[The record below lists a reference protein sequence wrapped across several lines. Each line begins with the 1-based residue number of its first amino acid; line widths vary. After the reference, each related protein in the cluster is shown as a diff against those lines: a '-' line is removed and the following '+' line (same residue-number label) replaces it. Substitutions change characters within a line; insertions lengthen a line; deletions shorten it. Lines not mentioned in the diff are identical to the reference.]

1 MKKADLYKLAKLLH
15 DKVIPGI
22 TAIPAVLYFPH
33 EVVDQLN
40 EICRVRGLTPGQ
52 LMAEVL
58 KAQRPRFDQFVEDVM
73 KPRKPGEPTA
83 WPKDPLYC
91 LACGTMRHFARNF
104 MLLQEDPVA
113 FEQMRKD
120 APVDWSFRSL
130 EELEADEPADWWK
143 GDESE

>member
-15 DKVIPGI
+15 QGKILTGI
-22 TAIPAVLYFPH
+22 VGIPAVLYFPH
-33 EVVDQLN
+33 EVVEQLN
-40 EICRVRGLTPGQ
+40 ELCRARQLKPVQ

-58 KAQRPRFDQFVEDVM
+58 KAQRPRFDQFIKDVLTT
-73 KPRKPGEPTA
+73 RKPGEPPT

-104 MLLQEDPVA
+104 LLLKDDPVA

-120 APVDWSFRSL
+120 APADWSFGSI
-130 EELEADEPADWWK
+130 EELDDDDPADWWK
-143 GDESE
+143 P